1 MREQIR
7 QATMVATKTKTKAKS
22 SYISD
27 TVSYQDKFR
36 EQGRIQAENIA
47 IIRDQYRKVQ
57 EIYKRKTQE
66 MGERLAKETKRVDM
80 VDTRRKLELEGYGAD
95 LQNMKRKIDFYQRY
109 ISKLKSLVD
118 EEAANNVAGEN
129 NLYDQMTDHESQMQN
144 DLDEVV
150 EMDAEQHTSAQ

>member
-1 MREQIR
+1 
-7 QATMVATKTKTKAKS
+7 
-22 SYISD
+22 
-27 TVSYQDKFR
+27 
-36 EQGRIQAENIA
+36 
-47 IIRDQYRKVQ
+47 
-57 EIYKRKTQE
+57 

-129 NLYDQMTDHESQMQN
+129 NLYDQMTDHESQM
-144 DLDEVV
+144 
-150 EMDAEQHTSAQ
+150 